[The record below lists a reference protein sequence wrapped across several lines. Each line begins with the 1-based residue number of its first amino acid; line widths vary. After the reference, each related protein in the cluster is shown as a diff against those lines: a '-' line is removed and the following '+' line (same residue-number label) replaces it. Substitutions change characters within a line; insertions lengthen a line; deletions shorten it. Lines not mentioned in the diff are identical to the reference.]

1 MRYKELTVTTSHKYA
16 DIVAAVLSENNYEGV
31 AIYDKQDYLDLKDQG
46 LWDYADDRLKN
57 QTDQVFVQAYFY
69 PDSNIDEYL
78 DELKRLKSINPDFEY
93 TVDVSIKDDSA
104 YRDEWKKYFKP
115 IEFEKLAVVPQWIDD
130 YKTDKPII
138 LINPSMAF
146 GTGAHQTTRMCL
158 EAMQKLEI
166 KDKTVLDVGC
176 GSGILGLGALALG
189 ARKVIMI
196 DNDQSA
202 VKVAQ
207 ENLEYNAMTDRA
219 ELVWGVLGDVDAK
232 ADIIFANITADILIG
247 IKDLLIDR
255 LKPEGTLVLSGIIY
269 LKLSELKKAFESLQL
284 IEHNAMDDWHCL
296 IYKKG

>member
-1 MRYKELTVTTSHKYA
+1 MRYKELTVATSHKYA

-31 AIYDKQDYLDLKDQG
+31 AVYDKQDYLDLKDQG
-46 LWDYADDRLKN
+46 LWDYADDSLKN